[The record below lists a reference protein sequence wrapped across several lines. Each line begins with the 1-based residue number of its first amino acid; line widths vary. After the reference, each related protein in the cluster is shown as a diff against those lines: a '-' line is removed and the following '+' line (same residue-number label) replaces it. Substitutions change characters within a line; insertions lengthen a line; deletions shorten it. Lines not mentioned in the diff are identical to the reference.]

1 MQTKKLSVCT
11 YHINIVRNILK
22 RINSIKKSTLL
33 GISIVSLLLFI
44 FFIIIAD
51 FYETINNTSNK
62 NAAISEFKLDINRLS
77 ETAGIIEEERQSNYT
92 YKSNLFGSD
101 GKIVDNNGLSPDLKN
116 ALVKIGDLNNDKNIS
131 SEELKTLKIMK
142 LKSDAFQS
150 ELKNLQYN
158 LQSPDCNLNNYV
170 VITQGKYAGTI
181 LYNGPFKF
189 VDNDNKRYF
198 GLELFN

>member
-11 YHINIVRNILK
+11 YHINIVKNILK

-44 FFIIIAD
+44 FFIIVAD
-51 FYETINNTSNK
+51 FYETLNNASSK
-62 NAAISEFKLDINRLS
+62 NVSISEFKLDINRLS

-92 YKSNLFGSD
+92 YKTNLFGSD
-101 GKIVDNNGLSPDLKN
+101 GNTIDNNGLSPDLMT
-116 ALVKIGDLNNDKNIS
+116 ALVKIGDSNNDENIS

-142 LKSDAFQS
+142 LKPDAFQN
-150 ELKNLQYN
+150 ELKNLQYS

-170 VITQGKYAGTI
+170 VITQGKHAGTI

-198 GLELFN
+198 GLELYN

>member
-11 YHINIVRNILK
+11 YHINIVKNILK
-22 RINSIKKSTLL
+22 KINSIKKSTLL

-44 FFIIIAD
+44 FFTIIAD
-51 FYETINNTSNK
+51 FYETLNNASNK

-77 ETAGIIEEERQSNYT
+77 ETAGIIEEDRQSNYT
-92 YKSNLFGSD
+92 YKTNLFGSD
-101 GKIVDNNGLSPDLKN
+101 GNIIDNNGLSSDLIT
-116 ALVKIGDLNNDKNIS
+116 ALVKIGDSNNDKNIS

-142 LKSDAFQS
+142 LKPDAFRS

-181 LYNGPFKF
+181 LYNGPIKF

-198 GLELFN
+198 GLELYN

>member
-11 YHINIVRNILK
+11 YHINIVKNILK
-22 RINSIKKSTLL
+22 KINSIKKSTLL

-44 FFIIIAD
+44 FFTIIAD
-51 FYETINNTSNK
+51 FYETLNNASNK

-92 YKSNLFGSD
+92 YKTNLFGSD
-101 GKIVDNNGLSPDLKN
+101 GNIIDNNGLSSDLIT
-116 ALVKIGDLNNDKNIS
+116 ALVKIGDSNNDKNIS

-142 LKSDAFQS
+142 LKPDAFRS

-181 LYNGPFKF
+181 LYNGPIKF

-198 GLELFN
+198 GLELYN

>member
-11 YHINIVRNILK
+11 YHINIVKNILK
-22 RINSIKKSTLL
+22 KINSIKKSTLL
-33 GISIVSLLLFI
+33 GISINSLLLFI
-44 FFIIIAD
+44 FFTIIAD
-51 FYETINNTSNK
+51 FYETLNNASNK

-92 YKSNLFGSD
+92 YKTNLFGSD
-101 GKIVDNNGLSPDLKN
+101 GNIIDNNSLSPDLIT
-116 ALVKIGDLNNDKNIS
+116 ALVKIGDSNNDKNIS

-142 LKSDAFQS
+142 LKPDAFRS

-181 LYNGPFKF
+181 LYNGPIKF
-189 VDNDNKRYF
+189 EDNDHKRYF
-198 GLELFN
+198 GLELYN